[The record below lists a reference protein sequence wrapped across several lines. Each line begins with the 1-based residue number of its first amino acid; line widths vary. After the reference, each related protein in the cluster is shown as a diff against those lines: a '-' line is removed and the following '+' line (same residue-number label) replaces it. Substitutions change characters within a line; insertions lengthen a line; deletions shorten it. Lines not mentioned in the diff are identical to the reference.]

1 MCRCALCEKG
11 GRLREVHSS
20 SSSPSSSLSS
30 PCVQGMIKIGR
41 YSSSSRT
48 SNLNLP
54 RLRPHLLLTTIL
66 LSNPPPPHQ
75 PSRQQLLNHTRIHPS
90 AKIHIPRRRRR
101 RRRKK
106 KTMMMMI
113 LWKRRRRRRHTY
125 TPFSSSSSYSS
136 SNTFIPYSS
145 SSCSSICNGFSILGL
160 NRRWNRFFLSSFFF
174 LKRSFF
180 EGLLLLLLLLLLFP
194 SAAVR
199 GTAARNHIQRLDSG
213 RRRRIF
219 LVDGQ
224 LSSGWCCWSF
234 LLHGSSFDD
243 YW

>member
-1 MCRCALCEKG
+1 MT
-11 GRLREVHSS
+11 
-20 SSSPSSSLSS
+20 
-30 PCVQGMIKIGR
+30 IKIGR

-54 RLRPHLLLTTIL
+54 RLRLLTIL

-75 PSRQQLLNHTRIHPS
+75 PSRQQLLNHTRIHTS
-90 AKIHIPRRRRR
+90 TKIHIPRRRRR
-101 RRRKK
+101 RKK
-106 KTMMMMI
+106 KTMTMMI
-113 LWKRRRRRRHTY
+113 FWKRRRRRRHTY
-125 TPFSSSSSYSS
+125 TPSSFSS

-145 SSCSSICNGFSILGL
+145 SSCICNGFSILGL

-180 EGLLLLLLLLLLFP
+180 EGLLLLLLLLLLLFP

-199 GTAARNHIQRLDSG
+199 GTA
-213 RRRRIF
+213 
-219 LVDGQ
+219 LVNRQ
-224 LSSGWCCWSF
+224 LSCGWWI

-243 YW
+243 YWCWR

>member
-1 MCRCALCEKG
+1 
-11 GRLREVHSS
+11 
-20 SSSPSSSLSS
+20 
-30 PCVQGMIKIGR
+30 MIKIGR
-41 YSSSSRT
+41 SSSSSRT
-48 SNLNLP
+48 SNLNFP
-54 RLRPHLLLTTIL
+54 RLRLLTIL

-101 RRRKK
+101 RKK
-106 KTMMMMI
+106 KAMTMMMI
-113 LWKRRRRRRHTY
+113 FWKRSKRRGHTY
-125 TPFSSSSSYSS
+125 TPSSSSSS

-145 SSCSSICNGFSILGL
+145 SCICICNGFPILGL

-180 EGLLLLLLLLLLFP
+180 EGLLLLLLFP
-194 SAAVR
+194 CAAVR
-199 GTAARNHIQRLDSG
+199 GTA
-213 RRRRIF
+213 
-219 LVDGQ
+219 LVNRQ
-224 LSSGWCCWSF
+224 LSCGWCCRSF

>member
-1 MCRCALCEKG
+1 
-11 GRLREVHSS
+11 
-20 SSSPSSSLSS
+20 
-30 PCVQGMIKIGR
+30 MIKIGR

-54 RLRPHLLLTTIL
+54 RLRLLTIL

-75 PSRQQLLNHTRIHPS
+75 PSRQQFLNHTRIQTS

-101 RRRKK
+101 RKK
-106 KTMMMMI
+106 KTTMMMMI
-113 LWKRRRRRRHTY
+113 FGKRSKRRGHTY
-125 TPFSSSSSYSS
+125 TPSSS

-145 SSCSSICNGFSILGL
+145 CSCSSNGFSILGL
-160 NRRWNRFFLSSFFF
+160 NRRWNRFFLSI

-180 EGLLLLLLLLLLFP
+180 EGLLLLLLLLLFP
-194 SAAVR
+194 SAVFR
-199 GTAARNHIQRLDSG
+199 GTAATARNHFRRLDFG

-219 LVDGQ
+219 LVNRQ
-224 LSSGWCCWSF
+224 LSCGWCCRNF

-243 YW
+243 YWW